1 MSESTPNF
9 PVSAPPKRTPPIS
22 ERRFQLLIESARD
35 YAIFSFDSS
44 RNVDFWSS
52 GAERLFGYAEADILG
67 RTADVLFTPE
77 DRAAGIPQKEIA
89 EALRNGRAGDERW
102 HLRKDQS
109 RFYASGLVFPLRDE
123 AERLLGFVKIAR
135 DLTESKLAAE
145 QLKQV
150 HESLER
156 RVEERTAALNRSNAE
171 LNRALQSL
179 QSEMEQRRQSD
190 ALRREIMQR
199 MVTVQ
204 EEERRRISRE
214 LHDHLG
220 QQVTALSLGLNGL
233 DANDPDRG
241 ERIAELRALA
251 EELGQDLHTAAVE
264 LRPTALDDVGLA
276 AALSALVQLWMKRH
290 SIPIEFHAAGLEAT
304 RLPRDLESALYRI
317 VQEALTN
324 VAKHARATV
333 VSVIVERKPQEIDI
347 IVEDDG
353 EGFEEGGYDGEGRPR
368 LGLLGM
374 NERAAQFAGTVKVES
389 TRGKGTSVYV
399 RIPLKS

>member
-1 MSESTPNF
+1 MSEPKPAF
-9 PVSAPPKRTPPIS
+9 PKLGSPTSPSPIS

-35 YAIFSFDSS
+35 YAIFSVDSAL
-44 RNVDFWSS
+44 NVDFWSS
-52 GAERLFGYAEADILG
+52 GAERLFGYPEQEMLG
-67 RTADVLFTPE
+67 RKADVLFTPE
-77 DRAAGIPQKEIA
+77 DRAAGVPEREITG
-89 EALRNGRAGDERW
+89 ALKNGRAGDERW
-102 HLRKDQS
+102 HLRKDGS
-109 RFYASGLVFPLRDE
+109 RFYASGLVFPLLDE

-145 QLKQV
+145 QLEQAR
-150 HESLER
+150 ENLER
-156 RVEERTAALNRSNAE
+156 RVEERTAALNRSNAD
-171 LNRALQSL
+171 LNLALESL
-179 QSEMEQRRQSD
+179 QSEMEQRQRSD

-241 ERIAELRALA
+241 ERIRDLRALA
-251 EELGQDLHTAAVE
+251 EELGRDLHMAAVE
-264 LRPTALDDVGLA
+264 LRPTALDDVGLQ
-276 AALSALVQLWMKRH
+276 AALTAQVQLWMKRY
-290 SIPIEFHAAGLEAT
+290 SIPIEFHASGLDST

-333 VSVIVERKPQEIDI
+333 VSVIVERKPLEIDI

-353 EGFEEGGYDGEGRPR
+353 EGFEEGGYDPEGRPR

-374 NERAAQFAGTVKVES
+374 NERAAQFSGTVKVES

-399 RIPLKS
+399 RIPLQ